1 MNKSKNRSGMLIFE
15 KRRKKLVYLRLT
27 SLLHESDESD
37 LVSASFE
44 LTARCVVF
52 VATDFLQPDF
62 WRSCPE
68 SDEEISALPEHWK
81 LKLKKAR
88 WFGITRSS
96 QVHKFRVRMQ
106 MKTLKPKLD
115 LVRDNLLIRVLME
128 QLCDWSWMF
137 WPLLRWIIYWN

>member
-81 LKLKKAR
+81 LKLKKALLVNGVSYFELR
-88 WFGITRSS
+88 HEAVLLDACLHKQQTSKECKYTTYLHSLEVTGISLA
-96 QVHKFRVRMQ
+96 HGK
-106 MKTLKPKLD
+106 D
-115 LVRDNLLIRVLME
+115 AN
-128 QLCDWSWMF
+128 
-137 WPLLRWIIYWN
+137 

>member
-1 MNKSKNRSGMLIFE
+1 M
-15 KRRKKLVYLRLT
+15 
-27 SLLHESDESD
+27 LHESEESD

-81 LKLKKAR
+81 LKLKKALLVNGVSY
-88 WFGITRSS
+88 FGRRHEA
-96 QVHKFRVRMQ
+96 VPLDACLHKQQAPKECKYVVSLVSLWQMAEMQ
-106 MKTLKPKLD
+106 IS
-115 LVRDNLLIRVLME
+115 R
-128 QLCDWSWMF
+128 
-137 WPLLRWIIYWN
+137 